1 MKIISYS
8 YGPSPKP
15 SSRHW
20 GYISD
25 IHYGG
30 GGLVEMPG
38 VDSRRLAPKFY
49 CTDLGIRCY
58 GVGAKHTYNHKAA
71 KKQMDK
77 KLDIEMEAGSSIEML
92 AGLIQAAYRDCMQN
106 QQRTKHVIKLLEVML
121 Y

>member
-8 YGPSPKP
+8 YSPSPKP

-20 GYISD
+20 G
-25 IHYGG
+25 
-30 GGLVEMPG
+30 LAEMPG
-38 VDSRRLAPKFY
+38 VDFRRLAPNIY
-49 CTDLGIRCY
+49 CRDLGIRCY
-58 GVGAKHTYNHKAA
+58 GVGAKHTYNHKTA

-92 AGLIQAAYRDCMQN
+92 AGLIQAAYRDCIQN
-106 QQRTKHVIKLLEVML
+106 QQKDQARNTAVGYGML